1 MADLQALIFDV
12 DGTLA
17 ETEEAHRAAF
27 NWVFA
32 EQGLGWEWDQPLY
45 GKLLAVTGGKER
57 LRYWLEG
64 PFGAPGAAEMLARA
78 DLSDWIAAT
87 HKRKTAIYTDLID
100 QGTVGLRPGVGEL
113 IGAARGQG
121 IRLAVATTTSL
132 PNVEALLKVA
142 FGKSWGD
149 VFEVIAAGDQVKAKK
164 PAPDVFL
171 LALER
176 LGLNGAEG
184 LALEDSNNGLKS
196 ALGAG
201 LATLIT
207 TSTYTRDE
215 TFPGALAVVPAL
227 DSLGSGGG
235 TILASLGRLR
245 RGAQ

>member
-27 NWVFA
+27 NRVFA

-45 GKLLAVTGGKER
+45 GRLLAVTGGKER
-57 LRYWLEG
+57 LRYWLNG
-64 PFGAPGAAEMLARA
+64 PFGAPGASEMLARA

-87 HKRKTAIYTDLID
+87 HKRKTAIYTGLID
-100 QGTVGLRPGVGEL
+100 EGTVGLRPGVGEL
-113 IGAARGQG
+113 IGAAREAGV
-121 IRLAVATTTSL
+121 RLAIATTTSL
-132 PNVEALLKVA
+132 PNVESLLKVA

-171 LALER
+171 LALQR
-176 LGLNGAEG
+176 LGLPAEAS
-184 LALEDSNNGLKS
+184 LALEDSSNGLRS
-196 ALGAG
+196 ASAAG
-201 LATLIT
+201 LDTVIT

-215 TFPGALAVVPAL
+215 SFPGALAVVPAL
-227 DSLGSGGG
+227 DSLGSAGG
-235 TILASLGRLR
+235 TILASLRRLR

>member
-1 MADLQALIFDV
+1 MAELKALIFDV

-27 NWVFA
+27 NEVFR

-64 PFGAPGAAEMLARA
+64 PFEAPGAADMLARA
-78 DLSDWIAAT
+78 DLDAWIAAT

-113 IGAARGQG
+113 IGAAKAAGV
-121 IRLAVATTTSL
+121 RLAIATTTSL

-142 FGKSWGD
+142 FGKSWAD

-176 LGLNGAEG
+176 LGLPAEAG
-184 LALEDSNNGLKS
+184 LALEDSSNGLRS
-196 ALGAG
+196 AMAAG

-215 TFPGALAVVPAL
+215 SFPGALAIVPSLDAL
-227 DSLGSGGG
+227 GGSGGDVL
-235 TILASLGRLR
+235 TAIGRLR
-245 RGAQ
+245 AAAH